1 MTTSVDDRTEAVPG
15 DLRMV
20 RRLWPFLVAS
30 AVSLL
35 PFTVFATF
43 LVPIAETAGGS
54 VASVGGMR
62 GLGGLSALLTGVA
75 LAPLLDRLHREWV
88 AAAGLALLGVAAALG
103 AAGTMVTLAVFCVL
117 VGAST
122 ALLGPALGAAAADR
136 FGSGAAAGR
145 AATLVT
151 ATTSMTAMLA
161 APLIALPA
169 LLWGWRGNL
178 LAVAACS
185 VTLAAGFA
193 VRLRRRPRGPVRS
206 SRTGYLA
213 GYRALARIPGA
224 VPLLMIG
231 LLRTAAFMGYL
242 AYLAGLY
249 DERFGLSPSEF
260 AFVWTLSGAS
270 FFVGNLLA
278 GRYTASARPWIGP
291 ERVLPLALLA
301 ATGSVVGFY
310 LAPALPL
317 ALALTALMGA
327 SHATVAA
334 CVVSLLVRRTEA
346 HRGTA
351 LALNAA
357 GQSLGVFLGAA
368 AGAAGLSLA
377 GYPGAALAFGTTTAL
392 ALLFATKVR
401 HR

>member
-1 MTTSVDDRTEAVPG
+1 MTTSVDDRAEAVPG

-43 LVPIAETAGGS
+43 LVPIAEAAGGS
-54 VASVGGMR
+54 VAAVGGLR

-88 AAAGLALLGVAAALG
+88 AAAGLALLGIAAVLG

-136 FGSGAAAGR
+136 FGSDAAAGR

-169 LLWGWRGNL
+169 LLWGWQGNL
-178 LAVAACS
+178 LAVAAGS

-310 LAPALPL
+310 LAPALPV
-317 ALALTALMGA
+317 ALVLTALMGA

-368 AGAAGLSLA
+368 VGAAGLHFAS
-377 GYPGAALAFGTTTAL
+377 YPGAALAFGTTTAL

-401 HR
+401 H